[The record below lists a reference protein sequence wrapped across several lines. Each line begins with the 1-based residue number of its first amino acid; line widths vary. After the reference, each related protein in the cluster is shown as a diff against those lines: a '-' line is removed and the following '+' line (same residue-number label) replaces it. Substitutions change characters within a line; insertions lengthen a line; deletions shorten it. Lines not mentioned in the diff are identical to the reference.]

1 VLEDEFLYAV
11 IADHVPMDDPAQY
24 GKILEHVDGKS
35 RLQRALE
42 VDDHNFPID
51 VRIVLS
57 SNSEVL
63 DQATSLGGV
72 ARECPDFFE
81 PLTMLR
87 NFFSEPD
94 VLIDEGDEPWIVFID
109 VEKERMGEI
118 TRLRELLDL

>member
-24 GKILEHVDGKS
+24 GKILEQVDGKS

-63 DQATSLGGV
+63 DQATALGAV

-81 PLTMLR
+81 PITMLR